1 MVEIMKK
8 AHSVFK
14 SKKEKTGN
22 FEIIEPKDI
31 VL

>member
-1 MVEIMKK
+1 MIEILKK
-8 AHSVFK
+8 AQNVFK

-31 VL
+31 EL